1 MNDYVNRTD
10 LLLMMEKR
18 ADFDS
23 QPRACKRMVSVVR
36 NYPAARAVPESVF
49 LAVLSWYTRTPE
61 EREMWKQK
69 AGIA

>member
-1 MNDYVNRTD
+1 MNDFVNRTD

-18 ADFDS
+18 TDFDA

-36 NYPAARAVPESVF
+36 DYPAARAVPESVF
-49 LAVLSWYTRTPE
+49 LALLSRYAATPDE
-61 EREMWKQK
+61 QKMWKQK